1 MTISQFGNKTL
12 LLHSHKKII
21 IQTME
26 TALIIAQ
33 TVFYSVFSLAIIVVG
48 ILLAIATYHLV
59 NIVRELEAISRN
71 LHNMS
76 DEAQEK
82 IKDIIEKLS
91 VLPILSFLIK
101 KAKTKEKFPKSRKS

>member
-1 MTISQFGNKTL
+1 
-12 LLHSHKKII
+12 
-21 IQTME
+21 ME
-26 TALIIAQ
+26 TILMIAQ
-33 TVFYSVFSLAIIVVG
+33 TVFYLVSSLAIIVVG

-76 DEAQEK
+76 DEAQERL
-82 IKDIIEKLS
+82 KDIIEKLS

-101 KAKTKEKFPKSRKS
+101 KTKSPKSRKNKQETKK